1 MLIVG
6 NHYLFPDAETA
17 KKERDAD
24 PWVASI
30 LSKIR
35 IQIEKWCAITHI
47 LSCGESAGAGQY
59 FALPASMIISE
70 EEMRYSIECMRYFE
84 YCGYRM
90 LKQMNGYSS
99 NEMTKA
105 QLIAELV
112 KRTERQKLNIQKL
125 ADAIGVSRQYVS
137 KIVNQASELRGCTC
151 GTFQLTDNED
161 VNSWRNR
168 NL

>member
-1 MLIVG
+1 MKLMLSPEAKVLLTEF
-6 NHYLFPDAETA
+6 NKETG

-24 PWVASI
+24 PWMASV

-35 IQIEKWCAITHI
+35 IQVEKWCAITHI
-47 LSCGESAGAGQY
+47 LSCGENAGAGQY
-59 FALPASMIISE
+59 FALPTSTIISE

-84 YCGYRM
+84 DCGYRM
-90 LKQMNGYSS
+90 LQQMKGYSS
-99 NEMTKA
+99 NELTKA

-137 KIVNQASELRGCTC
+137 KIINQDSELRSCAC
-151 GTFQLTDNED
+151 GMSQQSDNES
-161 VNSWRNR
+161 VIM
-168 NL
+168 